1 MLHPKAAQNSII
13 TLSII
18 GYNNKII
25 GLQRLLA
32 DRITKMADSYYH
44 LPD

>member
-1 MLHPKAAQNSII
+1 MLHPKAAQYGII
-13 TLSII
+13 TLLII
-18 GYNNKII
+18 DYVNQII
-25 GLQRLLA
+25 GLQRLFA